1 MNFCPNC
8 GSKLDGKVRFCPNCG
23 APVAGQGGA
32 DSSFGSEGAG
42 AAGSGQQMSIET
54 DYSRYRGYEDYASG
68 TRSAGSQYTNA
79 GDGAY
84 SGGAYSSGNAQGAG
98 AYGNAG
104 AQRTRAYTA
113 GTSTGISRRNI
124 ALCVIFSLLTF
135 GIYGL
140 FWMAKENDDI
150 NLLSGEVNA
159 TGGGMVVLLSI
170 VTCGIYALYWYYK
183 MGERTDRIKGSQEGS
198 TGLIYLLLAIFGLSI
213 VSVCLIQ
220 DTINRSVG
228 RI

>member
-23 APVAGQGGA
+23 ASVAGQSG
-32 DSSFGSEGAG
+32 SSFGSAGAG
-42 AAGSGQQMSIET
+42 AGSGQQMSIET

-84 SGGAYSSGNAQGAG
+84 SGAYSSGAYSNGNAQGAG

-113 GTSTGISRRNI
+113 GTSAGISRRNI

-170 VTCGIYALYWYYK
+170 V
-183 MGERTDRIKGSQEGS
+183 
-198 TGLIYLLLAIFGLSI
+198 
-213 VSVCLIQ
+213 SVCLIQ

>member
-23 APVAGQGGA
+23 ASVAGQSG
-32 DSSFGSEGAG
+32 SSFGSAGAG
-42 AAGSGQQMSIET
+42 AGSGQQMSIET

-68 TRSAGSQYTNA
+68 SQYTNA

-84 SGGAYSSGNAQGAG
+84 SGGAYSNGNAQGTG

-104 AQRTRAYTA
+104 AQSTRAYTA
-113 GTSTGISRRNI
+113 GTSAGISRRNI

>member
-1 MNFCPNC
+1 
-8 GSKLDGKVRFCPNCG
+8 
-23 APVAGQGGA
+23 
-32 DSSFGSEGAG
+32 
-42 AAGSGQQMSIET
+42 
-54 DYSRYRGYEDYASG
+54 
-68 TRSAGSQYTNA
+68 
-79 GDGAY
+79 
-84 SGGAYSSGNAQGAG
+84 
-98 AYGNAG
+98 
-104 AQRTRAYTA
+104 
-113 GTSTGISRRNI
+113 
-124 ALCVIFSLLTF
+124 
-135 GIYGL
+135 
-140 FWMAKENDDI
+140 MAKENDDI

>member
-104 AQRTRAYTA
+104 AQRTRAYTGRDQQEKHRTLRHFLA
-113 GTSTGISRRNI
+113 PYVRDLRPV
-124 ALCVIFSLLTF
+124 L
-135 GIYGL
+135 
-140 FWMAKENDDI
+140 D
-150 NLLSGEVNA
+150 GE
-159 TGGGMVVLLSI
+159 
-170 VTCGIYALYWYYK
+170 
-183 MGERTDRIKGSQEGS
+183 GE
-198 TGLIYLLLAIFGLSI
+198 
-213 VSVCLIQ
+213 
-220 DTINRSVG
+220 
-228 RI
+228 